1 LIEVQH
7 LTKRYGN
14 HTAVS
19 DLSFTVENGT
29 IYGFLGPNGA
39 GKSTTMNILT
49 GCLAATSGTVKID
62 GLDIF
67 EDAEQAKRKIG
78 YLPELPPLY
87 VDMTPA
93 EYLDFV
99 AKAKGLKE
107 KQVRQEQLAQVM
119 ELTQITDVKD
129 RLIRNLS
136 KGYRQR
142 VGIAQAILGA
152 PEIIILDEP
161 TVGLDPIQIIEIR
174 ELIKSLGKEHT
185 VILSSHIL
193 SEVQA
198 VCDQVLIIAKG
209 ALVACDTPENLEKL
223 FGGSQSYVLT
233 VRAEEAD
240 VKQALDALPQV
251 TNFTYEAKEDGTA
264 LVTVQ
269 AEGEEDLSEQLFFAF
284 GDIRKPILNMN
295 RSQASLEEVFLELTG
310 HKGEAQESSAPA
322 EEASKAEA
330 AAPEE
335 EKEEK

>member
-1 LIEVQH
+1 MIEVQH

-49 GCLAATSGTVKID
+49 GCLAATGGTVKID

-161 TVGLDPIQIIEIR
+161 TAGQDYRHYTDIMEFLT
-174 ELIKSLGKEHT
+174 ELNGRGIT
-185 VILSSHIL
+185 VVMITHDMHLL
-193 SEVQA
+193 LEYADRA
-198 VCDQVLIIAKG
+198 VVFADGQLIAD
-209 ALVACDTPENLEKL
+209 DTPANI
-223 FGGSQSYVLT
+223 LT
-233 VRAEEAD
+233 NDEIIRRASLKETSLYD
-240 VKQALDALPQV
+240 LALRCGI
-251 TNFTYEAKEDGTA
+251 EDGTGF
-264 LVTVQ
+264 VQ
-269 AEGEEDLSEQLFFAF
+269 RFIDYEREA
-284 GDIRKPILNMN
+284 IRK
-295 RSQASLEEVFLELTG
+295 
-310 HKGEAQESSAPA
+310 
-322 EEASKAEA
+322 
-330 AAPEE
+330 
-335 EKEEK
+335 